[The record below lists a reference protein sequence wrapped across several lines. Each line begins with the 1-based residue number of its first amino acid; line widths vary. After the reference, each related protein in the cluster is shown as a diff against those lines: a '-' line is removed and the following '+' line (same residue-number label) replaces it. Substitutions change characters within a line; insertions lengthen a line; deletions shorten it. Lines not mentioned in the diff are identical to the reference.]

1 MKTKVLVVIFVVLL
15 VVPSM
20 STLCGEEKKKV
31 IFDEHYARWKP
42 STHLYDLTEELEK
55 KGYDVQFS
63 DKWMNTLSTDTCDV
77 LVLFIPFRYFH
88 DEEKER
94 IRTFLK
100 GGGGLII
107 IGEWGGY
114 ADYRDIVDSIN
125 GISTSFGIEYN
136 EDLVLDEEKN
146 REDKDYHPVIST
158 FASHPV
164 TKGVKSIGYICGCSL
179 KLKSSATALAF
190 GNPTTTSD
198 GKKGRDVVVL
208 AAAEYGKGRIVAV
221 GDSDF
226 LVGATTPGY
235 EEDFLNFKD
244 NKKLALNM
252 FEWTAQ
258 GFDTKEAEG
267 LASEADALFS
277 QRQYLQAK
285 SKFEEAL
292 RIYAEAHDSKKV
304 SEMQSMID
312 KCSKGM
318 NAKAAY
324 EKGMEYFNQKKY
336 TEALAEFQRGDSLY
350 RELGDT
356 DGSSGTQFMMDMCNK
371 ILEADAAYEKGM
383 EYFNQKKY
391 NDALAEFQRSDSL
404 YRELGD
410 TDGSSGT
417 QSMIDGCNKVLE
429 AEAAYEKGMEYFNQG
444 KYELAISKFD
454 EASSLYEEFAAD
466 PKIPQELRNV
476 DARIQE
482 LKDKKTE
489 ADDSIER
496 AKRRNRMLGFVVIIA
511 AVAAVFSAVLVL
523 SRKRRPL
530 QPSDMIPSETVLC
543 KHCGKQNV
551 KDASYCAYCNSS
563 LRPSDDS
570 EKENALDILEERRA
584 KGEITEEEF
593 RKLKKVLEGRM

>member
-15 VVPSM
+15 MLSSVG
-20 STLCGEEKKKV
+20 TLWGEEKKKV
-31 IFDEHYARWKP
+31 IFDEHYARWKA
-42 STHLYDLTEELEK
+42 STHFYDLTEELEK

-63 DKWMNTLSTDTCDV
+63 DKWMSTLSADTCDV

-94 IRTFLK
+94 IKTFVK
-100 GGGGLII
+100 NGGGLII

-114 ADYRDIVDSIN
+114 ADYRDIVASIN
-125 GISTSFGIEYN
+125 RISTPFGIEFN
-136 EDLVLDEEKN
+136 EDVVLDEEKN
-146 REDKDYHPVIST
+146 REDKDYHPIIST

-164 TKGVKSIGYICGCSL
+164 TKGVKSMGYFCGCSL
-179 KLKSSATALAF
+179 KLGSSATALAF

-198 GKKGRDVVVL
+198 GKKGRDVVIL

-252 FEWTAQ
+252 FEWTAP
-258 GFDTKEAEG
+258 GIDAEEAES

-277 QRQYLQAK
+277 QRQYSQAK
-285 SKFEEAL
+285 DKFQEAL
-292 RIYAEAHDSKKV
+292 RIYTEAHDSKKV

-318 NAKAAY
+318 D
-324 EKGMEYFNQKKY
+324 
-336 TEALAEFQRGDSLY
+336 AE
-350 RELGDT
+350 
-356 DGSSGTQFMMDMCNK
+356 
-371 ILEADAAYEKGM
+371 AAYEKGM

-391 NDALAEFQRSDSL
+391 NEAREEFQESDSL

-410 TDGSSGT
+410 TEGFSEAQSKIDICSKILDADAAYEKGLEYFNQKKYNEAREEFQESDSLYRELDDTEGFSGT
-417 QSMIDGCNKVLE
+417 QSMISACNKVLE
-429 AEAAYEKGMEYFNQG
+429 AEAAYEKGMEYFSQG
-444 KYELAISKFD
+444 KYELAESKFD
-454 EASSLYEEFAAD
+454 EAVSLYGEFAAD
-466 PKIPQELRNV
+466 SNIPQELRNV
-476 DARIQE
+476 NTRIQE
-482 LKDKKTE
+482 LNDKKE
-489 ADDSIER
+489 EVDDNIDR
-496 AKRRNRMLGFVVIIA
+496 IKRRNRILGFVVIIA

-523 SRKRRPL
+523 SKKQRPPE
-530 QPSDMIPSETVLC
+530 PSDTIPSETVLC

-551 KDASYCAYCNSS
+551 KDASYCAYCNSP

-570 EKENALDILEERRA
+570 EKENALDILRKRRD
-584 KGEITEEEF
+584 KGEITEDEF
-593 RKLKKVLEGRM
+593 RKIKKVLEGKM